1 MKTNNHILYVDDEV
15 DNLTAFTAVMRRH
28 YNITTVSSGEE
39 ALELLKEK
47 EFSLV
52 ISDQRMPKMTG
63 VELFEQVKNLY
74 PDVIRIILTGY
85 SEVKA
90 IIDSINMGQVY
101 YYITKPWNVDEL
113 KVIID
118 NALETHR
125 LKRDNKELKD
135 EKTELLVK
143 TAKME
148 KEQVM
153 AHFEI
158 LKSQI
163 NPHFLF
169 NSMNILSS
177 LITKS
182 PKLAVK
188 FTSQFSKVF
197 RKLLEN
203 NEEITIPLQQE
214 LDFIKSYLFLQK
226 MRFDKSLEIEVKI
239 EKTKLDKALPPF
251 GLQLLIE
258 NAIKHNIISEEQPL
272 KIVISNEGDYLQV
285 QNNLQVRGVQEES
298 TGIGLKNLT
307 ARYNLLTDM
316 PVVIEESAT
325 FFTAKIPLIEDF

>member
-1 MKTNNHILYVDDEV
+1 MHFLKYLALEAKDDEI

-28 YNITTVSSGEE
+28 YTISTASSGEE
-39 ALELLKEK
+39 ALGMLKTK
-47 EFSLV
+47 EFSLI

-63 VELFEQVKNLY
+63 VELFEQVKKLY
-74 PDVIRIILTGY
+74 PDIIRIILTGY
-85 SEVKA
+85 SEMKA
-90 IIDSINMGQVY
+90 IIDSINKGQVY

-118 NALETHR
+118 NALETHA
-125 LKRDNKELKD
+125 LKKDNKELKD

-203 NEEITIPLQQE
+203 NEEITIP
-214 LDFIKSYLFLQK
+214 YLLLVYNCLLK
-226 MRFDKSLEIEVKI
+226 MRLS
-239 EKTKLDKALPPF
+239 
-251 GLQLLIE
+251 
-258 NAIKHNIISEEQPL
+258 IISF
-272 KIVISNEGDYLQV
+272 
-285 QNNLQVRGVQEES
+285 
-298 TGIGLKNLT
+298 LKNSL
-307 ARYNLLTDM
+307 
-316 PVVIEESAT
+316 
-325 FFTAKIPLIEDF
+325 

>member
-1 MKTNNHILYVDDEV
+1 MNTNNHILYVDDEL
-15 DNLTAFTAVMRRH
+15 DNLTAFNAVMRRH
-28 YNITTVSSGEE
+28 YTITTASSGEE
-39 ALELLKEK
+39 ALELLKK
-47 EFSLV
+47 QEFSLV

-113 KVIID
+113 KVMID
-118 NALETHR
+118 NALETYR
-125 LKRDNKELKD
+125 LKKDNKELKD

-143 TAKME
+143 TARME

-177 LITKS
+177 LIPKS

-226 MRFDKSLEIEVKI
+226 MRFDKSLEIDVKI
-239 EKTKLDKALPPF
+239 EKTKLDKYLPPF

-272 KIVISNEGDYLQV
+272 KIVISNDGDYLQV
-285 QNNLQVRGVQEES
+285 QNNLQVRGQQEES

-316 PVVIEESAT
+316 PVVIEESVE
-325 FFTAKIPLIEDF
+325 FFTAKIPLIEDV

>member
-1 MKTNNHILYVDDEV
+1 MNTKDHILYVDDEL
-15 DNLTAFTAVMRRH
+15 DNLTSFTAVMRRH
-28 YNITTVSSGEE
+28 YTITTVSSGEE
-39 ALELLKEK
+39 ALELLKKK

-63 VELFEQVKNLY
+63 VELFEQVKKLY

-118 NALETHR
+118 NALETYS
-125 LKRDNKELKD
+125 LKKRNKELID

-285 QNNLQVRGVQEES
+285 QNNLQVRGEQEES
-298 TGIGLKNLT
+298 TGIGLKNLK
-307 ARYNLLTDM
+307 ARYNLLTEM
-316 PVVIEESAT
+316 SVVIEESAA
-325 FFTAKIPLIEDF
+325 FFTAKIPLIEDV

>member
-1 MKTNNHILYVDDEV
+1 MNTNNHILYVDDEL

-28 YNITTVSSGEE
+28 YTITTASSGEE
-39 ALELLKEK
+39 ALALLKTK

-74 PDVIRIILTGY
+74 PDIIRIILTGY

-125 LKRDNKELKD
+125 LKKDNKELKD

-143 TAKME
+143 TARME

-182 PKLAVK
+182 PKLAVR
-188 FTSQFSKVF
+188 FTGQFSKVF

-203 NEEITIPLQQE
+203 NEEITIELQQE

-239 EKTKLDKALPPF
+239 EKTKLQKALPPF

-272 KIVISNEGDYLQV
+272 KIVISNDGDYLQV
-285 QNNLQVRGVQEES
+285 QNNLQIRGEQEES

-307 ARYNLLTDM
+307 ARYNLLTEM
-316 PVVIEESAT
+316 PVIIEKSAE
-325 FFTAKIPLIEDF
+325 FFTAKIPLIEEV

>member
-1 MKTNNHILYVDDEV
+1 MNTKDHILYVDDEV

-28 YNITTVSSGEE
+28 YTITTVSSGEE
-39 ALELLKEK
+39 ALELLKK
-47 EFSLV
+47 QEFSLV

-63 VELFEQVKNLY
+63 VELFEQVKELY

-101 YYITKPWNVDEL
+101 YYITKPWNVDGL

-118 NALETHR
+118 NALETYR
-125 LKRDNKELKD
+125 LKKDNKELKD

-143 TAKME
+143 AAKME

-272 KIVISNEGDYLQV
+272 KIVISNEGNYLQV
-285 QNNLQVRGVQEES
+285 QNNLQVRGEQEES
-298 TGIGLKNLT
+298 TGIGLKNLK
-307 ARYNLLTDM
+307 ARYNLLTEM
-316 PVVIEESAT
+316 PVIIEEST
-325 FFTAKIPLIEDF
+325 DFFTAKIPLIEES